1 MLRCWDVE
9 PSQRPLFCELSS
21 TVAIIIAKMKAA
33 AAASDTADPEL
44 RTAGAR
50 YVNAVDTSPIADY
63 LRPLADRTTA
73 ESANRGGLLDLSTS
87 AAAAEEAAAQGVD
100 DDDNGAN
107 LGSELI
113 STSGGADNALPVL

>member
-21 TVAIIIAKMKAA
+21 TVGIIIAKMKAA

-63 LRPLADRTTA
+63 LRPLADRTKA
-73 ESANRGGLLDLSTS
+73 ESANRGGLLDLSNS
-87 AAAAEEAAAQGVD
+87 AEAAAQGVD
-100 DDDNGAN
+100 DDDNGDN